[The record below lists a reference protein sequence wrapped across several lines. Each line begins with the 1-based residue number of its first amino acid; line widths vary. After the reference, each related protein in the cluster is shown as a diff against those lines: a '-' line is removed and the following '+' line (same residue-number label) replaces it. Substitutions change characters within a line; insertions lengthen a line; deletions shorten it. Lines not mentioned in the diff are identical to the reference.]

1 LLRRAPRLARDAAVV
16 DLGCWPGGWLEV
28 LAQRIGPEGRIVGVD
43 LQPTEALAAPQVTVL
58 TLDMCAPES
67 LEQIRVALGRSADA
81 VLCDASPKLTGVKDV
96 DLGAIEEIYA
106 AALAIAES
114 LLAPRGFLIVKGFP
128 GQESD
133 LFRKELRRRFGS
145 VQENRPEGKRVT
157 SKEFY
162 WVCSERK
169 NDS

>member
-1 LLRRAPRLARDAAVV
+1 VV

-28 LAQRIGPEGRIVGVD
+28 LARQIGPEGRIVGVD

-67 LEQIRVALGRSADA
+67 LEVIRAALGRPADA

-96 DLGAIEEIYA
+96 DLGAIEEIYG
-106 AALAIAES
+106 AALALAQA
-114 LLAPRGFLIVKGFP
+114 LLSPRGFLIVKGFP

-145 VQENRPEGKRVT
+145 VQEIRPEGKRVT

-169 NDS
+169 NAPSS

>member
-1 LLRRAPRLARDAAVV
+1 MRRAPKLARDAAVV

-43 LQPTEALAAPQVTVL
+43 IQPTEALPAPQVTVL
-58 TLDMCAPES
+58 ELDLCAPES
-67 LEQIRVALGRSADA
+67 LDAIRAALGRPADA

-96 DLGAIEEIYA
+96 DLGAISEIYD
-106 AALAIAES
+106 AALAISES
-114 LLAPRGFLIVKGFP
+114 ILAPWGFFVAKGFP

-145 VQENRPEGKRVT
+145 VHEIRPEGKRVT

-162 WVCSERK
+162 WVCERRR
-169 NDS
+169 

>member
-1 LLRRAPRLARDAAVV
+1 MLRRAPRLAKNAAVL

-28 LAQRIGPEGRIVGVD
+28 LARVIGPEGRIVGVD
-43 LQPTEALAAPQVTVL
+43 LQETPALAAPQVTVL
-58 TLDMCAPES
+58 TLDFTAPES
-67 LEQIRVALGRSADA
+67 LAALRAALGRPADA
-81 VLCDASPKLTGVKDV
+81 VLCDASPKLTGVRDV
-96 DLGAIEEIYA
+96 DLGAIEEIYL

-133 LFRKELRRRFGS
+133 SFRKELRRKFAD
-145 VQENRPEGKRVT
+145 VHEVRPEGKRTT

-162 WVCSERK
+162 WVASQRK
-169 NDS
+169 